1 MIDSKKLQRIKN
13 RVLKLYPKSKLIM
26 VNGRYHILD
35 GEGNKL
41 HTEYMIPPQKTAT
54 MAWYW
59 FNEIIKTDKNIQRT
73 HPNRMSAADFEK
85 KFNRISKRNR
95 KK

>member
-13 RVLKLYPKSKLIM
+13 RVIKLYPKSKLVM
-26 VNGRYHILD
+26 VGGRYYVWD

-41 HTEYMIPPQKTAT
+41 HTEYMIPPQKSAA

-59 FNEIIKTDKNIQRT
+59 FNEIIKTNQNIQRT
-73 HPNRMSAADFEK
+73 HPNKMSADDFEK

>member
-1 MIDSKKLQRIKN
+1 
-13 RVLKLYPKSKLIM
+13 
-26 VNGRYHILD
+26 
-35 GEGNKL
+35 
-41 HTEYMIPPQKTAT
+41 MIPPQKSVIL
-54 MAWYW
+54 AWYW

-73 HPNRMSAADFEK
+73 HPDRMSSADFEK

>member
-1 MIDSKKLQRIKN
+1 MIDSKKLKRIKN
-13 RVLKLYPKSKLIM
+13 RVLKLYPKSKLVM
-26 VNGRYHILD
+26 VNGRYHISD

-41 HTEYMIPPQKTAT
+41 HAEYMIPPQKSVIL
-54 MAWYW
+54 AWYW

-73 HPNRMSAADFEK
+73 HPDRMSSADFEK